1 MQKLRQRILL
11 FFLEADDYLLTDAIE
26 KQIYFLKYYPEAVF
40 IIGNHLRIDDKNE
53 PLQVR
58 PPKELVGYAFRFLL
72 EGNFI
77 GMEAAVMYRK
87 EIFDY
92 FSFDINLH
100 ACEDYDLNLRI
111 ARYFPCV
118 AHKDEVAVYRIHNG
132 SMSANQDRMW
142 QTVQTVLEKNRRQIL
157 SDEESNAIVA
167 GFLNWKKIYEH
178 P

>member
-1 MQKLRQRILL
+1 DGSTDNSLSVINTFQQVKLIQTNRVKLSAARNIGAKAATGD
-11 FFLEADDYLLTDAIE
+11 FIVFLDADDYLLADAIE
-26 KQIYFLKYYPEAVF
+26 KQIYFFKYSPQAVF

-100 ACEDYDLNLRI
+100 ACEDYD
-111 ARYFPCV
+111 
-118 AHKDEVAVYRIHNG
+118 
-132 SMSANQDRMW
+132 
-142 QTVQTVLEKNRRQIL
+142 
-157 SDEESNAIVA
+157 
-167 GFLNWKKIYEH
+167 
-178 P
+178 